1 MLKGA
6 YEPKL
11 NTHCTAHNFS
21 AATIAL
27 SSLQHILENNCN
39 QMYFYTSA
47 TTLLAVIINLSF
59 SSTSGINVN
68 ANQLLRR
75 RSNDSDAHE
84 VKRELYGWGQGIT
97 TDVQTDCKEIFAG
110 WNEVCI
116 LVCTKVTSIMNGD
129 ELVDEYSSVSQ
140 QKCEENDNEDGWQS
154 SGLVDLDSGNSDYSK
169 SSKSKSVGSSGS
181 GSSSGSKSSKSKSG
195 GSGSSYTGSKS
206 SKSGDYPK
214 SSKGS
219 GSYSKS
225 SKGSDSYSK
234 SAKSGGGGG
243 SASGD
248 IASDWG
254 TTTVRVSP
262 NDWSA
267 SWSNGYHH
275 YSNPNIKQGGYSKS
289 SKGSGSYSKSS
300 KSGGAG
306 SGSVD
311 FSKSSK
317 GSSSY
322 SKGSKGSVDT
332 DYTKSSKSGGGR
344 SGSDTWSA
352 PINLVSSG
360 SDSNVG
366 GW

>member
-1 MLKGA
+1 MFFS
-6 YEPKL
+6 
-11 NTHCTAHNFS
+11 TS
-21 AATIAL
+21 AA
-27 SSLQHILENNCN
+27 
-39 QMYFYTSA
+39 
-47 TTLLAVIINLSF
+47 TLLAVIINLS
-59 SSTSGINVN
+59 STAGINVN
-68 ANQLLRR
+68 SNQLLRLR
-75 RSNDSDAHE
+75 HSNDSDAHE
-84 VKRELYGWGQGIT
+84 VQRELYGWGQGIT

-140 QKCEENDNEDGWQS
+140 QKCEENGDEDGWQS
-154 SGLVDLDSGNSDYSK
+154 SGLVDLDSGNSNYSK
-169 SSKSKSVGSSGS
+169 SSKSKSVGGSSS

-206 SKSGDYPK
+206 SKSGDYSK

-219 GSYSKS
+219 GSYSKI

-234 SAKSGGGGG
+234 SSKSGGGG

-254 TTTVRVSP
+254 TTTVRASP

-275 YSNPNIKQGGYSKS
+275 YSNPNINIKQGGYSKS

-300 KSGGAG
+300 KSDGAG
-306 SGSVD
+306 SGSAD

-322 SKGSKGSVDT
+322 SKGSKGSIDT
-332 DYTKSSKSGGGR
+332 GYYKSKSGGGR

-352 PINLVSSG
+352 PINLVS
-360 SDSNVG
+360 
-366 GW
+366 

>member
-1 MLKGA
+1 M
-6 YEPKL
+6 Y
-11 NTHCTAHNFS
+11 FSSS
-21 AATIAL
+21 AA
-27 SSLQHILENNCN
+27 
-39 QMYFYTSA
+39 
-47 TTLLAVIINLSF
+47 TLLAVIINLS
-59 SSTSGINVN
+59 STAGINVN

-97 TDVQTDCKEIFAG
+97 TDVQTDCKEIFEG

-140 QKCEENDNEDGWQS
+140 QKCEENDDEDGWQS
-154 SGLVDLDSGNSDYSK
+154 SGLVDLDSGYSNYSK
-169 SSKSKSVGSSGS
+169 SSKSKSVGGSGS

-195 GSGSSYTGSKS
+195 GSGSSYTTSKS
-206 SKSGDYPK
+206 SKSGDYSKSSKSSEGSGSYSK

-225 SKGSDSYSK
+225 SK
-234 SAKSGGGGG
+234 SGGDG
-243 SASGD
+243 AALGD

-254 TTTVRVSP
+254 TTTVRASP
-262 NDWSA
+262 NDWSV

-289 SKGSGSYSKSS
+289 SKGSGLYSKSS

-306 SGSVD
+306 SGSAD

-332 DYTKSSKSGGGR
+332 GYSKSSKSGGGR
-344 SGSDTWSA
+344 SGSDSWSA
-352 PINLVSSG
+352 PINFVSSG

-366 GW
+366 GWSRR

>member
-1 MLKGA
+1 M
-6 YEPKL
+6 YFS
-11 NTHCTAHNFS
+11 TS
-21 AATIAL
+21 AA
-27 SSLQHILENNCN
+27 
-39 QMYFYTSA
+39 
-47 TTLLAVIINLSF
+47 TLLAVIINL

-97 TDVQTDCKEIFAG
+97 TDVQTDCKEIFEG

-140 QKCEENDNEDGWQS
+140 QKCEENDDEDGWQS

-169 SSKSKSVGSSGS
+169 TSKSKSVGGSGS
-181 GSSSGSKSSKSKSG
+181 GTSSGSKSSKSKSG

-206 SKSGDYPK
+206 SKSDGYSK

-254 TTTVRVSP
+254 TTTVRASP

-267 SWSNGYHH
+267 RWANGYHH
-275 YSNPNIKQGGYSKS
+275 YSNPNFKQGGYSKS

-332 DYTKSSKSGGGR
+332 GYSKSSKSSGGG
-344 SGSDTWSA
+344 SGSDSWSA
-352 PINLVSSG
+352 PI
-360 SDSNVG
+360 G

>member
-1 MLKGA
+1 
-6 YEPKL
+6 
-11 NTHCTAHNFS
+11 
-21 AATIAL
+21 
-27 SSLQHILENNCN
+27 
-39 QMYFYTSA
+39 MYFYTSA

-59 SSTSGINVN
+59 SSTAWNNVN
-68 ANQLLRR
+68 ANQFLQH
-75 RSNDSDAHE
+75 SNDIEAHE
-84 VKRELYGWGQGIT
+84 VPRELYGWGQGTT

-140 QKCEENDNEDGWQS
+140 QKCEENDDEDGWQS

-169 SSKSKSVGSSGS
+169 SSKSKSVGGSGS

-234 SAKSGGGGG
+234 SAKSGGGG

-254 TTTVRVSP
+254 TTTVRASP

-275 YSNPNIKQGGYSKS
+275 YSNPNFKQGGYSKS

-300 KSGGAG
+300 K
-306 SGSVD
+306 
-311 FSKSSK
+311 
-317 GSSSY
+317 
-322 SKGSKGSVDT
+322 GSVDT
-332 DYTKSSKSGGGR
+332 GYSKSSKSGGGG
-344 SGSDTWSA
+344 SGSDSWSA
-352 PINLVSSG
+352 PIKFVSSG